1 NVESQFLNVLLCMQA
16 ECWSYR
22 YSDETMTWDQAR
34 AWCRAYHGDLVTMK
48 NQEEID
54 HLKTL
59 LVPRGGRYWI
69 GIRKIDNNWKRVD
82 TNEPVTN
89 EDTNWGRRE
98 PNNYRDPSNPN
109 RKEDCVE
116 WLYWKWNDL
125 WCGSNHYALC
135 YTASCQRHSC
145 VHGECV
151 ETVPGHR
158 CQCTEG
164 FDGDKCQHGKN
175 PFSYWAKKKTE
186 TVIISMFV
194 VSAVEC
200 DGSELT
206 SPPKGSVSCAD
217 MDGNFAF
224 DSLCHYSCEVG
235 YELSDPEPLRCTAT
249 RNWSH
254 PPPTCEAVECS
265 ELTSP
270 PKGDISCTGMDGD
283 FAFDSLCR
291 YSCEEGYELS
301 DPEPLRCTA
310 TRNWSHPP
318 PTCEGSWKVLEKKP
332 IKLYFLHGSADF
344 LFYGNN
350 CTFSCQDGFELQGVV
365 SMACTHSGEWNA
377 APPTCEGVK
386 LSAIVAGATIGG
398 VVALSALSL
407 LVWILR
413 RRRREP
419 ADDLV
424 IMT

>member
-1 NVESQFLNVLLCMQA
+1 MQA

-135 YTASCQRHSC
+135 YVPASCQRHSC

-164 FDGDKCQHGKN
+164 FDGDKCQH
-175 PFSYWAKKKTE
+175 
-186 TVIISMFV
+186 
-194 VSAVEC
+194 AVEC

-283 FAFDSLCR
+283 FAFD
-291 YSCEEGYELS
+291 
-301 DPEPLRCTA
+301 PA
-310 TRNWSHPP
+310 TRFS
-318 PTCEGSWKVLEKKP
+318 
-332 IKLYFLHGSADF
+332 
-344 LFYGNN
+344 YGNN

-377 APPTCEGVK
+377 APPTCEESASQ

-424 IMT
+424 IMKHVRH